1 MKVTVDV
8 EYITNNNP
16 QIGFYL
22 FFHKKL
28 YKITNANRIDNETI
42 LTCNHEFSEEVVR
55 VYSKDVSKCL
65 IKFIAKTPK
74 IMYSVIHRDYSIII
88 DRLKDASING
98 VDGNNDPYNGDAD
111 SLLYD
116 VLHKVTILHA
126 EGSVAP
132 IYSKLTMEDH
142 VEITNIDII
151 DEHKLSKI
159 NRICKVSS
167 VINKGAKSRYIL
179 SVITTGQVLNA
190 VRKDFKIVGKNNYK
204 DLFSIR

>member
-1 MKVTVDV
+1 MKVTIDV

-28 YKITNANRIDNETI
+28 YKITNAYKKDSETV
-42 LTCNHEFSEEVVR
+42 LVCNHEFSDEIVS

-74 IMYSVIHRDYSIII
+74 LMYSVIHRDYGTII
-88 DRLKDASING
+88 DRLKDAAIKG

-111 SLLYD
+111 SLLFD
-116 VLHKVTILHA
+116 VLYKVTILHA
-126 EGSVAP
+126 EGTVAQ
-132 IYSKLTMEDH
+132 IFSKLTMDDN

-151 DEHKLSKI
+151 DEYKLSKI
-159 NRICKVSS
+159 NRICKVNS

-179 SVITTGQVLNA
+179 SVVNTGQVLNA
-190 VRKDFKIVGKNNYK
+190 VRKDFKIVGKNNLK